1 MQVAPSGISHF
12 RHLGGNNIMIIL
24 PVSTTTDHSP
34 PGSSGGSIVR
44 TSFIFFTNEM
54 ANDGTPIALKYA
66 SMFLKL
72 TNL

>member
-1 MQVAPSGISHF
+1 
-12 RHLGGNNIMIIL
+12 MIIL

-44 TSFIFFTNEM
+44 TSFNFFTNEM
-54 ANDGTPIALKYA
+54 ANEGTPIALKYA